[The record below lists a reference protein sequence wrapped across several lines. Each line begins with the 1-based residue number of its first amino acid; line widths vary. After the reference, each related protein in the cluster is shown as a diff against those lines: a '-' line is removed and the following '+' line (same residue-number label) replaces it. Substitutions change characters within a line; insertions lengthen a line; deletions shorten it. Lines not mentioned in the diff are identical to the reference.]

1 MPHGR
6 GPAGWPTVSLGM
18 FADLPVAVA
27 LVNGPDLAVQVAND
41 RYLAL
46 VGGVDLAGR
55 SMPAVVPEFSA
66 QEIVGLFRQVLE
78 SGEPAWRHEL
88 AAWTGHH
95 QGRPE
100 RVFVDA
106 LYQPVRDDTGQV
118 TGVLFFGADVT
129 AQVLARQGNQEL
141 AAVKD
146 RYRTLFDALPFGV
159 IGYSADGLI
168 MEVNPAAS
176 EIIGLPAEELL
187 TWPLPMAA
195 RAVREDG
202 TPLGAGELPLEVA
215 LSTGRPVVDTVI
227 GLPDEQGGGPRWL
240 KVTAV
245 PYLPDDAGRPQRAYV
260 MFRDI
265 TQQRLKDAALQ
276 DSAELMGRLREAN
289 VLGVVAV
296 EDGRIVQANDAYLDI
311 LGYTREDLEAG
322 RLDWRT
328 LTPPEWTAAMEHA
341 VAQLRSTGAFRPFE
355 KECVHRDGHRV
366 PVLIGGAVADRDP
379 LRWTAYVVDLSARQR
394 AEQIRIAAAAR
405 VRTARAEAQIARE
418 RLGFLIRAGELVSV
432 ATDREELLSRAAK
445 LVVPGLADL
454 CVTFLPGD
462 DGMLRATSVA
472 RLGPWGEVAVTDLRD
487 LRIPRAGSLLVQAA
501 WETGRTIVKESSA
514 ERRAQGPHFGSPL
527 QQIVDQ
533 ADPRSVLAV
542 PLMSGE
548 QPLGVIT
555 LGRAAGRPDFAQSS
569 DIPVV
574 EELARQL
581 AAGLAN
587 ADRSAWDHAVAQA
600 LQRAVLPDALP
611 RIAGL
616 DLAARYLPTTVGL
629 DVGGDWY
636 DVFAFGD
643 GRVGLAVGDVVGH
656 NLAAASVMGQ
666 VRNLLRGY
674 AVDKID
680 PAAVL
685 TATGSALE
693 RLLPDALATVVYA
706 VLDTAAGQLSYAS
719 AGHPP
724 PACVTPAG
732 EVSYLDADPD
742 AILGLG
748 SGFTTRYRRLAPGS
762 TLLFYTDG
770 LIEDRRRDLGEG
782 LARLAGVM
790 RHDAARSAEQTCAAV
805 LTAMVG
811 TAPRADDVCM
821 LAVRLA
827 GPPAPGAG

>member
-6 GPAGWPTVSLGM
+6 GPAGWPIVSLGM

-27 LVNGPDLAVQVAND
+27 LVSGPDLVVQVAND

-46 VGGVDLAGR
+46 AGCVELAGR
-55 SMPAVVPEFSA
+55 SLPAVLPEFSA
-66 QEIVGLFRQVLE
+66 QEIVGLFREVLE

-88 AAWTGHH
+88 SAWTGHH

-106 LYQPVRDDTGQV
+106 FYQPVRDDSGLV

-129 AQVLARQGNQEL
+129 AQVLARQGNKEL
-141 AAVKD
+141 EAVKD
-146 RYRTLFDALPFGV
+146 RYRALFDALPFGV

-168 MEVNPAAS
+168 LEANPAAS
-176 EIIGLPAEELL
+176 EIIGLSAEELL
-187 TWPLPMAA
+187 TWPLPIAA
-195 RAVREDG
+195 GAVREDG
-202 TPLGAGELPLEVA
+202 TPLTAGELPLEVA
-215 LSTGRPVVDTVI
+215 LSVGRPVVDTVI
-227 GLPDEQGGGPRWL
+227 GLPEGLADGRRWL

-245 PYLPDDAGRPQRAYV
+245 PYGPDEAGRPQRGYV
-260 MFRDI
+260 MFRDV
-265 TQQRLKDAALQ
+265 TEQRRKDAALL
-276 DSAELMGRLREAN
+276 DGAELMGRLREAN

-322 RLDWRT
+322 RLDWRA
-328 LTPPEWTAAMEHA
+328 LTPPEWTAAIEHA

-366 PVLIGGAVADRDP
+366 PVLIGGAMTNRDP

-394 AEQIRIAAAAR
+394 AERTRIATAAR
-405 VRTARAEAQIARE
+405 VRAARAEAQIARE

-432 ATDREELLSRAAK
+432 ATDRDELLSRAAK

-454 CVTFLPGD
+454 CVTFLPAD

-472 RLGPWGEVAVTDLRD
+472 RLGSWGEVAVTDLRD
-487 LRIPRAGSLLVQAA
+487 LQVPRTGPLLVQAA
-501 WETGRTIVKESSA
+501 WEAGRTIVKESSA
-514 ERRAQGPHFGSPL
+514 ERRAKGPHFGSPL
-527 QQIVDQ
+527 QEIVDL
-533 ADPRSVLAV
+533 ADPRSVIAV
-542 PLMSGE
+542 PLMNGE
-548 QPLGVIT
+548 RPLGVIT
-555 LGRAAGRPDFAQSS
+555 LSRAAARPSFDRSN

-574 EELARQL
+574 EELGRQL

-666 VRNLLRGY
+666 VRGLLRGY
-674 AVDKID
+674 AMDKTD

-685 TATGSALE
+685 NATDSALE
-693 RLLPDALATVVYA
+693 RLLPDTLATVVYA
-706 VLDTAAGQLSYAS
+706 VLDIATGQLSYAS

-732 EVSYLDADPD
+732 EVGYLDAEPD
-742 AILGLG
+742 AMLGLG
-748 SGFTTRYRRLAPGS
+748 AGFTTRYRQLAAGS

-770 LIEDRRRDLGEG
+770 LIEDRRRDLSDG

-790 RHDAARSAEQTCAAV
+790 GHDAAHSAEQTCAAV

-811 TAPRADDVCM
+811 TAARADDVCM

-827 GPPAPGAG
+827 DPP